1 MAENST
7 SLASVLVKKTEPQ
20 LGTKAW
26 LQSLLREGPHSES
39 HFPLNSGSRDTQQH
53 SRYQKF
59 ILDSRIPSKSCPGP
73 GQRLTMTACHSQG
86 NTLSCVCPATPHKH
100 TQMCKVQ
107 QLPTQECSCTL
118 PYHAHTAVTRRT
130 PARQE
135 LHQEAAWATHPV
147 LVQHEVALGNAP
159 GHLPQSSD
167 TGSHLTLL
175 ASQ

>member
-20 LGTKAW
+20 LGTTAW

-73 GQRLTMTACHSQG
+73 SQMLTTTACHSQG
-86 NTLSCVCPATPHKH
+86 NTLSHVCVLPPPTNTHRCARCT
-100 TQMCKVQ
+100 
-107 QLPTQECSCTL
+107 QLPTQESSSTL

-130 PARQE
+130 LARQE
-135 LHQEAAWATHPV
+135 LHQEAAWATHM
-147 LVQHEVALGNAP
+147 LF
-159 GHLPQSSD
+159 
-167 TGSHLTLL
+167 
-175 ASQ
+175 

>member
-1 MAENST
+1 MAENNT

-20 LGTKAW
+20 LGTTAW

-73 GQRLTMTACHSQG
+73 GQRLTMTTCHSQD

-107 QLPTQECSCTL
+107 QLPTQECRAHSHTTL
-118 PYHAHTAVTRRT
+118 IRQSLGAPRPVRYCIRRQPGPHT
-130 PARQE
+130 
-135 LHQEAAWATHPV
+135 LF
-147 LVQHEVALGNAP
+147 
-159 GHLPQSSD
+159 
-167 TGSHLTLL
+167 
-175 ASQ
+175 